1 MSDNSHESD
10 RKSELMHVLIADD
23 VLETRRSTRLMMT
36 LIPDAKVVAIA
47 QNGREALEM
56 VRVHK
61 PDVVL
66 MDVNMPEMDGL
77 KAIEL
82 IRQYRPNIICIVLS
96 AERSRDTVN
105 DAMKLGVQDYLIK
118 PFTSDQLLLVM
129 QRAREQVVSNRWS
142 TLQADKNKQTHEEEL
157 KVLAEEYIKTRRT
170 DGKAMAVFEELAANP
185 DCDVRYL
192 RTLAIIYVFRQQW
205 RRLKYLARHLE
216 KRAKQTEAPPTD

>member
-1 MSDNSHESD
+1 MTNSSNQSQLD
-10 RKSELMHVLIADD
+10 SELMRVLIADD

-36 LIPDAKVVAIA
+36 LVSDAKVVAIA

-56 VRVHK
+56 VREHE

-82 IRQYRPNIICIVLS
+82 IRQYRPHTACIVLS
-96 AERSRDTVN
+96 AERGKETVKE
-105 DAMKLGVQDYLIK
+105 AMKLGVQDYLIK
-118 PFTSDQLLLVM
+118 PFTSDQLLAVM
-129 QRAREQVVSNRWS
+129 KRAKEHVLNNRSTLMAQNQQKQARE
-142 TLQADKNKQTHEEEL
+142 KEL
-157 KVLAEEYIKTRRT
+157 KFLAEEYIKTRRT
-170 DGKAMAVFEELAANP
+170 DVKAMAVFEELAANP
-185 DCDVRYL
+185 SCDIRYL

-216 KRAKQTEAPPTD
+216 NVSKQENTNV

>member
-1 MSDNSHESD
+1 MTNSSNRSQPE
-10 RKSELMHVLIADD
+10 SELMRVLIADD

-36 LIPDAKVVAIA
+36 LVSDAKVVAIA

-56 VRVHK
+56 VREYE

-82 IRQYRPNIICIVLS
+82 IRQYRPHTACIVLS
-96 AERSRDTVN
+96 AERGKETVKE
-105 DAMKLGVQDYLIK
+105 AMKLGVQDYLIK
-118 PFTSDQLLLVM
+118 PFTSDQLLAVM
-129 QRAREQVVSNRWS
+129 KRAKEHVLNNRTIRLDQVEQKQARE
-142 TLQADKNKQTHEEEL
+142 KEL
-157 KVLAEEYIKTRRT
+157 RLLAEEYIKTRRT
-170 DGKAMAVFEELAANP
+170 DVKAMAVFEELAANP
-185 DCDVRYL
+185 SCDLRYL

-216 KRAKQTEAPPTD
+216 NVSKQESTNA